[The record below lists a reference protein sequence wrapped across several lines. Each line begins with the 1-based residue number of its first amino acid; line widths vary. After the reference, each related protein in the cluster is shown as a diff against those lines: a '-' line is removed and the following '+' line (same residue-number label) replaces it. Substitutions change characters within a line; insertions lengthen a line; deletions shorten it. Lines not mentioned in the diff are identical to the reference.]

1 MLCEICKKNQ
11 ATFFYKQTKNGITI
25 EKHLCQSCAK
35 AEGLSTNYGLFDF
48 DGISSDDFF
57 GGLFGSFAAGQPK
70 IVAAQKCEKCGTTLG
85 ELLHSGRV
93 GCADCYSIFRK
104 SLIPTITKI
113 HGNVAHCGKS
123 PLSALAE
130 EKTEEKAIPE
140 VTKPEKE
147 LSDAEKIEE
156 LKSMLKKAIDEQE
169 YEMAAQ
175 YRDSIKELERKL
187 SEGGEKA

>member
-11 ATFFYKQTKNGITI
+11 ATFFYKQTKNGVTL
-25 EKHLCQSCAK
+25 EKNLCVTCAK
-35 AEGLSTNYGLFDF
+35 DGGLSTSYGLFDF

-93 GCADCYSIFRK
+93 GCADCYTIFRK

-123 PLSALAE
+123 PIADLAV
-130 EKTEEKAIPE
+130 EKTEEVKPHE
-140 VTKPEKE
+140 TVVPEKE

-156 LKSMLKKAIDEQE
+156 LKSLLKKAIDEQE

-175 YRDSIKELERKL
+175 YRDSIKELEKKL
-187 SEGGEKA
+187 AEGGEQA

>member
-11 ATFFYKQTKNGITI
+11 ATFFYKQTKNGVTF
-25 EKHLCQSCAK
+25 EKNLCAACAK
-35 AEGLSTNYGLFDF
+35 DQGLSTSYGLFDF

-70 IVAAQKCEKCGTTLG
+70 IVAAQKCEKCGMTLG

-93 GCADCYSIFRK
+93 GCADCYTIFRK

-123 PLSALAE
+123 PFPQTQVQAPE
-130 EKTEEKAIPE
+130 ETQPKA
-140 VTKPEKE
+140 PEKE
-147 LSDAEKIEE
+147 LSDAEKIEQLKQKLKEAIE
-156 LKSMLKKAIDEQE
+156 LQE

-175 YRDSIKELERKL
+175 YRDSIKELEKKM
-187 SEGGEKA
+187 SEGGENA